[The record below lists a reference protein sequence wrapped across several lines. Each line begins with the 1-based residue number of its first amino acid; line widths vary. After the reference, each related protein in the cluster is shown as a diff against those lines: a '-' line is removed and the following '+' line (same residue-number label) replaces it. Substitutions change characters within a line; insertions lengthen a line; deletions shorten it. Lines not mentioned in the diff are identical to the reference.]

1 MSPVARALALVA
13 GAVALVGVIALAVIT
28 VAAVIGSDPL
38 ALFAMPILVVGVL
51 LIIAALLAF
60 AVIFQGIKDLQ
71 SEPDDPPN

>member
-1 MSPVARALALVA
+1 
-13 GAVALVGVIALAVIT
+13 
-28 VAAVIGSDPL
+28 L